1 MVFHRIL
8 DFKAGLNFYSGPFL
22 FSRHFAIHNHFYLSA
37 TRFVMLFLPKSTNKN
52 GCSYRTAAINNLAG
66 TEDIGKKEVD

>member
-8 DFKAGLNFYSGPFL
+8 DFKSGAEFL
-22 FSRHFAIHNHFYLSA
+22 FRPFFISQHFAFIIAIIYPRRNALCYFFQKA
-37 TRFVMLFLPKSTNKN
+37 TNKN